1 MGGSDPY
8 HFTLVSRPP
17 SETPDHGWVF
27 DNLIT
32 SRCYLDHPVKPL
44 TMGGSDPYHFTLVS
58 RPPSETP
65 DHGWVSDPYHFTLVS
80 RPPSETPDHGWV

>member
-8 HFTLVSRPP
+8 HFMLVSRPP
-17 SETPDHGWVF
+17 SETLDHGWVS

-32 SRCYLDHPVKPL
+32 SRWYLDHPVKPLTMGGSDLITSCWYLDHPVKPL

-58 RPPSETP
+58 RPSSETP
-65 DHGWVSDPYHFTLVS
+65 DHGWI
-80 RPPSETPDHGWV
+80 